1 MRKQLGL
8 LLPNKAL
15 SVESFLH
22 WIKLGTE
29 IRRRQRK
36 TALGINTSFPVQKS
50 AASVVERTSSFG
62 GDTLPPCARKAHQQ
76 PEQRLPLQIR
86 CGLRLALTLLPLKF
100 SCALTFV
107 QRLLLFPEA
116 LAENAARFPIFTP
129 PRCLA
134 LQPAAQSAE
143 PAARRSL
150 QGQRPPNRL
159 HFENTTEQVKAP
171 KVEKALSD
179 ICFPLTGLFGY

>member
-36 TALGINTSFPVQKS
+36 TALGINMSFPVQKS

-86 CGLRLALTLLPLKF
+86 CGLRLALTPLPLKF

-107 QRLLLFPEA
+107 QRLLLFPRLRQKTQRDFLFLFLPVA
-116 LAENAARFPIFTP
+116 LP
-129 PRCLA
+129 C
-134 LQPAAQSAE
+134 
-143 PAARRSL
+143 SL
-150 QGQRPPNRL
+150 PPNPQNRL
-159 HFENTTEQVKAP
+159 PGGPCRGSVLRTDCILKTQQNK
-171 KVEKALSD
+171 
-179 ICFPLTGLFGY
+179 

>member
-86 CGLRLALTLLPLKF
+86 CGLRLALTPLPLKF

-116 LAENAARFPIFTP
+116 LAENAARFPIFIP